1 MEPATAAPPP
11 APAVGGGGAAAES
24 VRPTDSLSE
33 MFRLLEQWDAQNGS
47 GADPIPLLTSLAEL
61 VEKETEAYLKM
72 DPDPFDD
79 RHPSRAHPDCSLG
92 HLLKALFKN
101 DEFLNKLVNNYVL
114 SREGGNLST
123 VACRL
128 LLDIL
133 PGLETSV
140 VFQDTEGL
148 VQRLLQWAESENTPP
163 LLQSYATGL
172 LAAAMEVQ
180 DIAANFREAN
190 ARLVPA
196 MLRRLW
202 ELAQVTPEEVTCR
215 PPERPFSHL
224 NGTGGGGS
232 TSNGMQEPSTPQ
244 QQGSLSQVAPRK
256 SPSETPL
263 VSECSNSSWAE
274 LEPLMIGSHQVFP
287 LTVEMQQR
295 LILQYL
301 TPLGEYQ
308 ELLGAVLEAKT
319 LHLLLHYANLKENR
333 DVRLAFEA
341 LKYLAALL
349 CHKKFALDFINVGGL
364 QRLLEVHRPSVAAT
378 GVSICLY
385 YLAYSEDAMERVCTL
400 PQAVLSDLVTY
411 ALWLLERSHDSSRC
425 HATMFFG
432 LAFPF
437 RSLLE
442 LFDAQDGLRKLL
454 NVMSTLDVFVR
465 GSSSDAATPSDD
477 QVFASRQTAR
487 HVCVAL
493 KRYCEAHLAH
503 KADQL
508 RRSHARNNAAATTSS
523 SSGSASVG
531 GGSSTSPP
539 PPHSVSATAPSVSTP
554 RSHHEPPW
562 SSSSPAVV
570 TPGAAAAATAATTTV
585 AVAGTGGNHRCR
597 AARFSAEAV
606 SENMWSLLELL
617 PVRSRWAPVE
627 ELVRLGGVS
636 LLLQTVA
643 LAYDWNHSGK
653 ADTVRAA
660 LDVLAVCSVVPRA
673 QLALCQ
679 NVSLPSGQVRS
690 AAGMSV
696 ILAAADGEIV
706 ADPDVQRSA
715 LNVIINCVCGPMSRL
730 GGGVG
735 RVVSGSVRKR
745 AIKSGEDLLSK
756 MWTCVRAN
764 NGIMVLLNLLTVKS
778 PITDADSMRALACKA
793 LCGLARCS
801 TVKQIISKLPLFT
814 NGQLQVLMREPVLQD
829 KRQEH
834 AKFCGSCIE
843 LVERVT
849 GAPLSPGME
858 PSLTKI
864 NKSEVVAQTK
874 ISYREKDLLQ
884 LIYQHLL
891 GKGLVDAASALQ
903 KEASLPARPT
913 CGSSAQ
919 AQWSSNSVCT
929 PKTVRPLRSGSM
941 GSLGSHSLTPVSSA
955 EKILPGNCI
964 NRNGATTP
972 TLPRNDVPSLTQRSL
987 PPATAAAT
995 ASGAAGAPATP
1006 TSSLPALHKRSGTY
1020 QGGSPVLKRLSQ
1032 HTASSAAALPH
1043 PPHSLSLDTIVKEY
1057 LRNQHA
1063 LCKNPVVACPP
1074 FELFVPHRCPEPQYR
1089 NAAPTSMAARLQRS
1103 QVFPPSGGFDG
1114 ARLHRK
1120 FIYSRFRPVRTFR
1133 DPDGTSSYSCCAFSA
1148 GSQYLFLGTLVGEL
1162 HVYNLYTGVE
1172 EATYSCH
1179 ESELTNCQPSNDGK
1193 FLLTSSAWRRPLSS
1207 LWSFTDVFD
1216 QKLSFDDDYYV
1227 EFGKQSL
1234 ERVLG
1239 TRHETAHVYDT
1250 ATGALLATLRDADLS
1265 NHYTRNRA
1273 TFNPTD
1279 ELVLSDGVLWDVRT
1293 VTPLHKFDKFN
1304 PHVNGVFHPNG
1315 LEVISNSEVWDLRTF
1330 RLLHTV
1336 PALDQCQVT
1345 FNGAGD
1351 VLYGAVITEDD
1362 DDSQRLFSSSFRTFH
1377 ASDYSSIATIDIKRN
1392 IYDLKPDE
1400 SDYFLAVV
1408 ENQGTRDAG
1417 MSNSESV
1424 CRLYEV
1430 GRLREDDDDED
1441 ADDDESENMGEEESD
1456 DDDDDDM
1463 DADDHEEED
1472 DDGDDADDV
1481 PFSLSD
1487 VSDDGSDDSEDSDE
1501 DQVLFALNDD
1511 V

>member
-1 MEPATAAPPP
+1 MEPVTAAAATLIP
-11 APAVGGGGAAAES
+11 AAGGGGAAAES
-24 VRPTDSLSE
+24 IRPTDSVSE
-33 MFRLLEQWDAQNGS
+33 MFRLLEQWDSQNGS
-47 GADPIPLLTSLAEL
+47 AADPTPLLTSLAEL

-79 RHPSRAHPDCSLG
+79 RHPSRAHPDCTLG

-101 DEFLNKLVNNYVL
+101 DEFMNKLVNNYVL
-114 SREGGNLST
+114 NREGGNLST

-140 VFQDTEGL
+140 VFQDSEGL

-163 LLQSYATGL
+163 LLQAYATGL

-224 NGTGGGGS
+224 NGTGGCS
-232 TSNGMQEPSTPQ
+232 SSSNGVQELSTPQ
-244 QQGSLSQVAPRK
+244 QASLSQVTPRK
-256 SPSETPL
+256 SPSETTPL

-400 PQAVLSDLVTY
+400 PQAVLSDLVAY

-465 GSSSDAATPSDD
+465 GSSNDSASPSDD

-508 RRSHARNNAAATTSS
+508 RRSHARNAAASS
-523 SSGSASVG
+523 SSA
-531 GGSSTSPP
+531 GSSSSPP
-539 PPHSVSATAPSVSTP
+539 PAHSVSATTPSATTP

-562 SSSSPAVV
+562 SSSSPAVT
-570 TPGAAAAATAATTTV
+570 TPAAATTTV
-585 AVAGTGGNHRCR
+585 AAATSGVAAGTGHRCR

-606 SENMWSLLELL
+606 SENMWTLLELL

-673 QLALCQ
+673 QMALCQ
-679 NVSLPSGQVRS
+679 NVNLPSGQVRS

-745 AIKSGEDLLSK
+745 AAIKSGEDLLSK
-756 MWTCVRAN
+756 MWNCVRAN

-778 PITDADSMRALACKA
+778 PITDADAMRALACKA

-891 GKGLVDAASALQ
+891 GKGLSDAASALQ
-903 KEASLPARPT
+903 KEACLPARPT

-955 EKILPGNCI
+955 EKNLPGNCI
-964 NRNGATTP
+964 NRNGSTTP
-972 TLPRNDVPSLTQRSL
+972 LSRSGDASAVQRQ
-987 PPATAAAT
+987 PAAAAAT
-995 ASGAAGAPATP
+995 CPPTATP

-1020 QGGSPVLKRLSQ
+1020 QGGSPVLKRLS
-1032 HTASSAAALPH
+1032 HTSSSVAPAGSSAVPH
-1043 PPHSLSLDTIVKEY
+1043 SPHSLSLDTIVKEY

-1089 NAAPTSMAARLQRS
+1089 NAAPTSMASRLQRS
-1103 QVFPPSGGFDG
+1103 QVFPPTGGFDG
-1114 ARLHRK
+1114 AKLHRK
-1120 FIYSRFRPVRTFR
+1120 FVYSRFRPVRTFR
-1133 DPDGTSSYSCCAFSA
+1133 DPEGTSNYSCCAFSA

-1162 HVYNLYTGVE
+1162 HVYNLYTGLE

-1179 ESELTNCQPSNDGK
+1179 ESELTNCQPSKDGK

-1234 ERVLG
+1234 DRVLG

-1250 ATGALLATLRDADLS
+1250 ATGALLSTLRDADLS

-1279 ELVLSDGVLWDVRT
+1279 ELVLSDGVLWDVRN
-1293 VTPLHKFDKFN
+1293 VSPLHKFDKFN

-1362 DDSQRLFSSSFRTFH
+1362 EDSQRLFSSSFRTFH

-1408 ENQGTRDAG
+1408 ENQGARDVA

-1441 ADDDESENMGEEESD
+1441 ADDDESENIGEEDSD
-1456 DDDDDDM
+1456 EDDDDDM
-1463 DADDHEEED
+1463 DADDHEE
-1472 DDGDDADDV
+1472 DDGDDDADDV

-1501 DQVLFALNDD
+1501 DQVLFALNE

>member
-1 MEPATAAPPP
+1 ALAMEPVPAA
-11 APAVGGGGAAAES
+11 AGGGGATTTEPIRTLDS
-24 VRPTDSLSE
+24 VSE
-33 MFRLLEQWDAQNGS
+33 LFRLLEQWESQNGT
-47 GADPIPLLTSLAEL
+47 GTDPIPVLTSIAEL

-79 RHPSRAHPDCSLG
+79 RHPSRAHPDCTLG

-101 DEFLNKLVNNYVL
+101 DDFMNKLVNNYVL

-148 VQRLLQWAESENTPP
+148 VGRLLQWAESESTPP
-163 LLQSYATGL
+163 LLQAYATGL

-180 DIAANFREAN
+180 DIAANHREAN

-215 PPERPFSHL
+215 PPERPFCHL
-224 NGTGGGGS
+224 NGVATDALA
-232 TSNGMQEPSTPQ
+232 TPQ
-244 QQGSLSQVAPRK
+244 QQQQHATAVSSSHHSGTPRK
-256 SPSETPL
+256 SPSETPF

-274 LEPLMIGSHQVFP
+274 LEPLMIGSNQVYP

-319 LHLLLHYANLKENR
+319 LHLLLNYANLKENR

-349 CHKKFALDFINVGGL
+349 CHKKFALEFIAVGGL

-385 YLAYSEDAMERVCTL
+385 YLAYSEDAMERVCML
-400 PQAVLSDLVTY
+400 PQAVLSDLVAY

-442 LFDAQDGLRKLL
+442 LFDQQDGLRKLL

-465 GSSSDAATPSDD
+465 GSSNDSASPSDD

-493 KRYCEAHLAH
+493 KRYFEAHLAH
-503 KADQL
+503 RADHL
-508 RRSHARNNAAATTSS
+508 RRSHARNATTASCSS
-523 SSGSASVG
+523 VSAS
-531 GGSSTSPP
+531 GSSTSPP
-539 PPHSVSATAPSVSTP
+539 PSQSASTTTPSMS
-554 RSHHEPPW
+554 RSHEPW
-562 SSSSPAVV
+562 SSSS
-570 TPGAAAAATAATTTV
+570 GAATTTMTV
-585 AVAGTGGNHRCR
+585 AVGPTTPSGHRCR
-597 AARFSAEAV
+597 AARFTAEAV
-606 SENMWSLLELL
+606 SENMWTLLELL
-617 PVRSRWAPVE
+617 PARARWAPVD

-660 LDVLAVCSVVPRA
+660 LDVLAVCAVVPRA
-673 QLALCQ
+673 QVALCQ
-679 NVSLPSGQVRS
+679 NVALPSGQVRS

-715 LNVIINCVCGPMSRL
+715 LNVVINCVCGPMSRL
-730 GGGVG
+730 GGTVG

-745 AIKSGEDLLSK
+745 AAIKSGEDLLSK
-756 MWTCVRAN
+756 MWNCVRAN

-814 NGQLQVLMREPVLQD
+814 NGQLQVLMREPILQD

-834 AKFCGSCIE
+834 AKFCNSCIE

-858 PSLTKI
+858 SSLAKI

-891 GKGLVDAASALQ
+891 AKGLSDTATLLQ
-903 KEASLPARPT
+903 KEAGLPSRPT

-919 AQWSSNSVCT
+919 PQWSANAICT
-929 PKTVRPLRSGSM
+929 PRTVRPLRSGS
-941 GSLGSHSLTPVSSA
+941 LGSASLTPNSSA
-955 EKILPGNCI
+955 EKIPSVACL
-964 NRNGATTP
+964 NRNGAVTPIRAGDPGIGSRQLLVNHSATT
-972 TLPRNDVPSLTQRSL
+972 TTIN
-987 PPATAAAT
+987 TAAAAANAN
-995 ASGAAGAPATP
+995 ASPSMP
-1006 TSSLPALHKRSGTY
+1006 TLQKRGGTY
-1020 QGGSPVLKRLSQ
+1020 QASPVLKRLSY
-1032 HTASSAAALPH
+1032 TSASSVMPASH

-1089 NAAPTSMAARLQRS
+1089 NAAPASMAARLERS
-1103 QVFPPSGGFDG
+1103 QVFPPAGGFDG
-1114 ARLHRK
+1114 AKLHRK
-1120 FIYSRFRPVRTFR
+1120 FVYSRFRPVRTFR

-1162 HVYNLYTGVE
+1162 HVYNLYTGLE
-1172 EATYSCH
+1172 EATYTCH
-1179 ESELTNCQPSNDGK
+1179 ESELTHCQPSKDGK

-1216 QKLSFDDDYYV
+1216 QKLTFDDDYYV

-1234 ERVLG
+1234 DRVLG

-1250 ATGALLATLRDADLS
+1250 STGALLSTLRDADLS

-1279 ELVLSDGVLWDVRT
+1279 ELVLSDGVLWDVRS
-1293 VTPLHKFDKFN
+1293 VSPLHKFDKFN

-1351 VLYGAVITEDD
+1351 VLYGAVLTEDD
-1362 DDSQRLFSSSFRTFH
+1362 DDSARLFSSSFRTFH

-1408 ENQGTRDAG
+1408 ENQGTRDAT
-1417 MSNSESV
+1417 MSSSESV

-1430 GRLREDDDDED
+1430 GRQREEDDDED
-1441 ADDDESENMGEEESD
+1441 ADDDESENMGEEDTDED
-1456 DDDDDDM
+1456 DDDVEDMEGEDHDNEDD
-1463 DADDHEEED
+1463 ED
-1472 DDGDDADDV
+1472 DDGDDVA
-1481 PFSLSD
+1481 FSLSD
-1487 VSDDGSDDSEDSDE
+1487 VSDDGSDDSDDSDE
-1501 DQVLFALNDD
+1501 DQVLFALNEI
-1511 V
+1511 

>member
-1 MEPATAAPPP
+1 MH
-11 APAVGGGGAAAES
+11 S
-24 VRPTDSLSE
+24 
-33 MFRLLEQWDAQNGS
+33 FRAMS
-47 GADPIPLLTSLAEL
+47 CL
-61 VEKETEAYLKM
+61 V
-72 DPDPFDD
+72 
-79 RHPSRAHPDCSLG
+79 
-92 HLLKALFKN
+92 
-101 DEFLNKLVNNYVL
+101 
-114 SREGGNLST
+114 
-123 VACRL
+123 
-128 LLDIL
+128 
-133 PGLETSV
+133 
-140 VFQDTEGL
+140 
-148 VQRLLQWAESENTPP
+148 
-163 LLQSYATGL
+163 
-172 LAAAMEVQ
+172 
-180 DIAANFREAN
+180 
-190 ARLVPA
+190 
-196 MLRRLW
+196 
-202 ELAQVTPEEVTCR
+202 
-215 PPERPFSHL
+215 
-224 NGTGGGGS
+224 
-232 TSNGMQEPSTPQ
+232 
-244 QQGSLSQVAPRK
+244 
-256 SPSETPL
+256 
-263 VSECSNSSWAE
+263 
-274 LEPLMIGSHQVFP
+274 QVFP

-349 CHKKFALDFINVGGL
+349 CHKKFALEFITVGGL

-385 YLAYSEDAMERVCTL
+385 YLAYSEDAMERVCML
-400 PQAVLSDLVTY
+400 PQSVLADLVAY

-442 LFDAQDGLRKLL
+442 LFDQQDGLRKLL

-465 GSSSDAATPSDD
+465 GSNSDSATPSDD

-493 KRYCEAHLAH
+493 KRYFEAHLAH
-503 KADQL
+503 KADHL
-508 RRSHARNNAAATTSS
+508 RRSHTRNATATSS
-523 SSGSASVG
+523 GTSITSATSASSPSSIPVCLCDNSVRFEVG
-531 GGSSTSPP
+531 VEVRE
-539 PPHSVSATAPSVSTP
+539 SV
-554 RSHHEPPW
+554 EPW
-562 SSSSPAVV
+562 SSSASSTIMSSTPVSAVV
-570 TPGAAAAATAATTTV
+570 STV
-585 AVAGTGGNHRCR
+585 VGHRCR
-597 AARFSAEAV
+597 AARFTSEAV
-606 SENMWSLLELL
+606 SENMWTLLELL
-617 PVRSRWAPVE
+617 PARARWLPVE

-643 LAYDWNHSGK
+643 LSYDWNHSGK

-673 QLALCQ
+673 QIALCQ
-679 NVSLPSGQVRS
+679 NVALPSGQVRS

-715 LNVIINCVCGPMSRL
+715 LNVVINCVCGPMSRL
-730 GGGVG
+730 GGGIG

-745 AIKSGEDLLSK
+745 AAIKSGEDLLSK
-756 MWTCVRAN
+756 MWNCVRAN

-814 NGQLQVLMREPVLQD
+814 SGQLQVLMREPVLQD

-834 AKFCGSCIE
+834 AKFCTSCIE

-858 PSLTKI
+858 SSLAKI
-864 NKSEVVAQTK
+864 NKSEH
-874 ISYREKDLLQ
+874 LQ
-884 LIYQHLL
+884 A
-891 GKGLVDAASALQ
+891 KGLTDTAALLQ
-903 KEASLPARPT
+903 KEAGLPARPL

-919 AQWSSNSVCT
+919 PQWSSNTVCT
-929 PKTVRPLRSGSM
+929 PRTLRPLRSGSI
-941 GSLGSHSLTPVSSA
+941 GSASLTPVSSA
-955 EKILPGNCI
+955 EKIPSVPCL
-964 NRNGATTP
+964 NRNGAVTP
-972 TLPRNDVPSLTQRSL
+972 IRTDSVARQLQNHAA
-987 PPATAAAT
+987 PPA
-995 ASGAAGAPATP
+995 
-1006 TSSLPALHKRSGTY
+1006 SSPSMPALQKRSGTY
-1020 QGGSPVLKRLSQ
+1020 QASPVLKRLSY
-1032 HTASSAAALPH
+1032 TSTSSAMPTSH

-1089 NAAPTSMAARLQRS
+1089 NAAPVSMAARLQRC
-1103 QVFPPSGGFDG
+1103 QVFPPAGGLDG
-1114 ARLHRK
+1114 AKLHRK
-1120 FIYSRFRPVRTFR
+1120 FIYSRFRSVRTFR

-1162 HVYNLYTGVE
+1162 HVYNLYTGLE

-1179 ESELTNCQPSNDGK
+1179 ESELTHCQPSKDGK

-1216 QKLSFDDDYYV
+1216 QKLTFDDDYYV

-1234 ERVLG
+1234 DRVLG
-1239 TRHETAHVYDT
+1239 TRHETAHIYDAT
-1250 ATGALLATLRDADLS
+1250 TGALLSSLRDPDLS

-1279 ELVLSDGVLWDVRT
+1279 ELVLSDGVLWDVRA
-1293 VTPLHKFDKFN
+1293 VSPLHKFDKFN

-1351 VLYGAVITEDD
+1351 VLYGAVLTEDD
-1362 DDSQRLFSSSFRTFH
+1362 DDSARLLSSSFRTFH

-1408 ENQGTRDAG
+1408 ENQGTRDATMG
-1417 MSNSESV
+1417 NSESI

-1430 GRLREDDDDED
+1430 GRQR
-1441 ADDDESENMGEEESD
+1441 
-1456 DDDDDDM
+1456 
-1463 DADDHEEED
+1463 EED
-1472 DDGDDADDV
+1472 DDE
-1481 PFSLSD
+1481 
-1487 VSDDGSDDSEDSDE
+1487 VSNLPHRV
-1501 DQVLFALNDD
+1501 VLTWSILVKAGR
-1511 V
+1511 

>member
-1 MEPATAAPPP
+1 MEPAAPAAAAATAANG
-11 APAVGGGGAAAES
+11 VGSSGGAS
-24 VRPTDSLSE
+24 TDSIRTLDSVSE
-33 MFRLLEQWDAQNGS
+33 LFRLLEQWESQNGT
-47 GADPIPLLTSLAEL
+47 GADPIPVLTSIAEL

-79 RHPSRAHPDCSLG
+79 RHPSRAHPDCTLG

-101 DEFLNKLVNNYVL
+101 DEFMNKLVNNYVL

-123 VACRL
+123 IACRL

-148 VQRLLQWAESENTPP
+148 VSRLLQWAESESTPP
-163 LLQSYATGL
+163 LLHAYATGL

-180 DIAANFREAN
+180 DIAANYREAN

-202 ELAQVTPEEVTCR
+202 ELAQVTPEEVVCR
-215 PPERPFSHL
+215 PPERPFCHL
-224 NGTGGGGS
+224 NGAATDG
-232 TSNGMQEPSTPQ
+232 PLSTPQ
-244 QQGSLSQVAPRK
+244 QATALQQQQGPPHK

-263 VSECSNSSWAE
+263 ISECSNSSWAE
-274 LEPLMIGSHQVFP
+274 LEPLMIGSQQVFP

-349 CHKKFALDFINVGGL
+349 CHKKFALEFIAVGGL

-385 YLAYSEDAMERVCTL
+385 YLAYSEDAMERVCML
-400 PQAVLSDLVTY
+400 PQSVLADLVAY

-442 LFDAQDGLRKLL
+442 LFDQQDGLRKLL

-465 GSSSDAATPSDD
+465 GSSNDSASPSDD

-487 HVCVAL
+487 HVCAAL
-493 KRYCEAHLAH
+493 KRYFEAHLAH
-503 KADQL
+503 KADHL
-508 RRSHARNNAAATTSS
+508 RRSHARNATAS
-523 SSGSASVG
+523 SSGVSVSL
-531 GGSSTSPP
+531 SSSPP
-539 PPHSVSATAPSVSTP
+539 PSQSASTTTPSAS
-554 RSHHEPPW
+554 RSLEPW
-562 SSSSPAVV
+562 SSS
-570 TPGAAAAATAATTTV
+570 GATAMTASTV
-585 AVAGTGGNHRCR
+585 VSAVPGYRCR
-597 AARFSAEAV
+597 ASRFTIEAV
-606 SENMWSLLELL
+606 SENMWTLLELL
-617 PVRSRWAPVE
+617 PARARWTPVE
-627 ELVRLGGVS
+627 DLVRLGGVS

-643 LAYDWNHSGK
+643 LSYDWNHSGK

-673 QLALCQ
+673 QIALCQ
-679 NVSLPSGQVRS
+679 NVALPSGQVRS

-715 LNVIINCVCGPMSRL
+715 LNVVINCVCGPMSRL
-730 GGGVG
+730 GGSVG

-745 AIKSGEDLLSK
+745 AAVKSGEDLLSK
-756 MWTCVRAN
+756 MWNCVRAN

-814 NGQLQVLMREPVLQD
+814 SGQLQVLMREPVLQD

-834 AKFCGSCIE
+834 AKFCTSCIE

-858 PSLTKI
+858 SSLAKI

-884 LIYQHLL
+884 LIYQHLQA
-891 GKGLVDAASALQ
+891 KGLTDTAALLQ
-903 KEASLPARPT
+903 KEAGLPARPT

-919 AQWSSNSVCT
+919 PQWSANTVCT
-929 PKTVRPLRSGSM
+929 PRTVRPLRSGS
-941 GSLGSHSLTPVSSA
+941 LGSASLTPNSSA
-955 EKILPGNCI
+955 EKIPSVTCL
-964 NRNGATTP
+964 NRNGAVTP
-972 TLPRNDVPSLTQRSL
+972 IRGDSSIVPRQLQNHAMTPAPSPSM
-987 PPATAAAT
+987 
-995 ASGAAGAPATP
+995 
-1006 TSSLPALHKRSGTY
+1006 PALQKRSGTY
-1020 QGGSPVLKRLSQ
+1020 QPSPVLKRLSY
-1032 HTASSAAALPH
+1032 TSTGSTMPTSH
-1043 PPHSLSLDTIVKEY
+1043 PPHSLSLDMIVKEY

-1089 NAAPTSMAARLQRS
+1089 NAAPTSMAARLQRC
-1103 QVFPPSGGFDG
+1103 QVFPPAGGFDG
-1114 ARLHRK
+1114 AKLHRK
-1120 FIYSRFRPVRTFR
+1120 FVYSRFRSVRTFR

-1162 HVYNLYTGVE
+1162 HVYNLYTGLE

-1179 ESELTNCQPSNDGK
+1179 ESELTHCQPSKDGK

-1216 QKLSFDDDYYV
+1216 QKLTFDDDYYV

-1234 ERVLG
+1234 DRVLG
-1239 TRHETAHVYDT
+1239 TRHETAHIYDT
-1250 ATGALLATLRDADLS
+1250 STGALLSTLRDADLS

-1279 ELVLSDGVLWDVRT
+1279 ELVLSDGVLWDVRS
-1293 VTPLHKFDKFN
+1293 VSPLHKFDKFN

-1351 VLYGAVITEDD
+1351 VLYGAVLTEDD
-1362 DDSQRLFSSSFRTFH
+1362 DDSARLFSSSFRTFH

-1408 ENQGTRDAG
+1408 ENQGTRDAT
-1417 MSNSESV
+1417 MSSSESI

-1430 GRLREDDDDED
+1430 GRQREEDDDED
-1441 ADDDESENMGEEESD
+1441 ADDDESDNMGEEDTDED
-1456 DDDDDDM
+1456 DDDDSGEDEDVEDM
-1463 DADDHEEED
+1463 EADEHDNED
-1472 DDGDDADDV
+1472 DDGDDVA
-1481 PFSLSD
+1481 FSLSD
-1487 VSDDGSDDSEDSDE
+1487 VSEDGPDDSDDSDDSDE
-1501 DQVLFALNDD
+1501 DQLAR
-1511 V
+1511 

>member
-1 MEPATAAPPP
+1 MEPAAPAAAAATAANG
-11 APAVGGGGAAAES
+11 VGSSGGAS
-24 VRPTDSLSE
+24 TDSIRTLDSVSE
-33 MFRLLEQWDAQNGS
+33 LFRLLEQWESQNGT
-47 GADPIPLLTSLAEL
+47 GADPIPVLTSIAEL

-79 RHPSRAHPDCSLG
+79 RHPSRAHPDCTLG

-101 DEFLNKLVNNYVL
+101 DEFMNKLVNNYVL

-123 VACRL
+123 IACRL

-148 VQRLLQWAESENTPP
+148 VSRLLQWAESESTPP
-163 LLQSYATGL
+163 LLHAYATGL

-180 DIAANFREAN
+180 DIAANYREAN

-202 ELAQVTPEEVTCR
+202 ELAQVTPEEVVCR
-215 PPERPFSHL
+215 PPERPFCHL
-224 NGTGGGGS
+224 NGAATDG
-232 TSNGMQEPSTPQ
+232 PLSTPQ
-244 QQGSLSQVAPRK
+244 QATALQQQQGPPHK

-263 VSECSNSSWAE
+263 ISECSNSSWAE
-274 LEPLMIGSHQVFP
+274 LEPLMIGSQQVFP

-349 CHKKFALDFINVGGL
+349 CHKKFALEFIAVGGL

-385 YLAYSEDAMERVCTL
+385 YLAYSEDAMERVCML
-400 PQAVLSDLVTY
+400 PQSVLADLVAY

-442 LFDAQDGLRKLL
+442 LFDQQDGLRKLL

-465 GSSSDAATPSDD
+465 GSSNDSASPSDD

-487 HVCVAL
+487 HVCAAL
-493 KRYCEAHLAH
+493 KRYFEAHLAH
-503 KADQL
+503 KADHL
-508 RRSHARNNAAATTSS
+508 RRSHARNATAS
-523 SSGSASVG
+523 SSGVSVSL
-531 GGSSTSPP
+531 SSSPP
-539 PPHSVSATAPSVSTP
+539 PSQSASTTTPSAS
-554 RSHHEPPW
+554 RSLEPW
-562 SSSSPAVV
+562 SSS
-570 TPGAAAAATAATTTV
+570 GATAMTASTV
-585 AVAGTGGNHRCR
+585 VSAVPGYRCR
-597 AARFSAEAV
+597 ASRFTIEAV
-606 SENMWSLLELL
+606 SENMWTLLELL
-617 PVRSRWAPVE
+617 PARARWTPVE
-627 ELVRLGGVS
+627 DLVRLGGVS

-643 LAYDWNHSGK
+643 LSYDWNHSGK

-673 QLALCQ
+673 QIALCQ
-679 NVSLPSGQVRS
+679 NVALPSGQVRS

-715 LNVIINCVCGPMSRL
+715 LNVVINCVCGPMSRL
-730 GGGVG
+730 GGSVG

-745 AIKSGEDLLSK
+745 AAVKSGEDLLSK
-756 MWTCVRAN
+756 MWNCVRAN

-814 NGQLQVLMREPVLQD
+814 SGQLQVLMREPVLQD

-834 AKFCGSCIE
+834 AKFCTSCIE

-858 PSLTKI
+858 SSLAKI

-884 LIYQHLL
+884 LIYQHLQA
-891 GKGLVDAASALQ
+891 KGLTDTAALLQ
-903 KEASLPARPT
+903 KEAGLPARPT

-919 AQWSSNSVCT
+919 PQWSANTVCT
-929 PKTVRPLRSGSM
+929 PRTVRPLRSGS
-941 GSLGSHSLTPVSSA
+941 LGSASLTPNSSA
-955 EKILPGNCI
+955 EKIPSVTCL
-964 NRNGATTP
+964 NRNGAVTP
-972 TLPRNDVPSLTQRSL
+972 IRGDSSIVPRQLQNHAMTPAPSPSM
-987 PPATAAAT
+987 
-995 ASGAAGAPATP
+995 
-1006 TSSLPALHKRSGTY
+1006 PALQKRSGTY
-1020 QGGSPVLKRLSQ
+1020 QPSPVLKRLSY
-1032 HTASSAAALPH
+1032 TSTGSTMPTSH
-1043 PPHSLSLDTIVKEY
+1043 PPHSLSLDMIVKEY

-1089 NAAPTSMAARLQRS
+1089 NAAPTSMAARLQRC
-1103 QVFPPSGGFDG
+1103 QVFPPAGGFDG
-1114 ARLHRK
+1114 AKLHRK
-1120 FIYSRFRPVRTFR
+1120 FVYSRFRSVRTFR

-1162 HVYNLYTGVE
+1162 HVYNLYTGLE

-1179 ESELTNCQPSNDGK
+1179 ESELTHCQPSKDGK

-1216 QKLSFDDDYYV
+1216 QKLTFDDDYYV

-1234 ERVLG
+1234 DRVLG
-1239 TRHETAHVYDT
+1239 TRHETAHIYDT
-1250 ATGALLATLRDADLS
+1250 STGALLSTLRDADLS

-1279 ELVLSDGVLWDVRT
+1279 ELVLSDGVLWDVRS
-1293 VTPLHKFDKFN
+1293 VSPLHKFDKFN

-1351 VLYGAVITEDD
+1351 VLYGAVLTEDD
-1362 DDSQRLFSSSFRTFH
+1362 DDSARLFSSSFRTFH

-1408 ENQGTRDAG
+1408 ENQGTRDAT
-1417 MSNSESV
+1417 MSSSESI

-1430 GRLREDDDDED
+1430 GRQREEDDDED
-1441 ADDDESENMGEEESD
+1441 ADDDESDNMGEEDTDED
-1456 DDDDDDM
+1456 DDDDSGEDEDVEDM
-1463 DADDHEEED
+1463 EADEHDNED
-1472 DDGDDADDV
+1472 DDGDDVA
-1481 PFSLSD
+1481 FSLSD
-1487 VSDDGSDDSEDSDE
+1487 VSEDGPDDSDDSDDSDE
-1501 DQVLFALNDD
+1501 DQVLFALNEI
-1511 V
+1511 

>member
-1 MEPATAAPPP
+1 MEPAAPAAAAATAANG
-11 APAVGGGGAAAES
+11 VGSSGGAS
-24 VRPTDSLSE
+24 TDSIRTLDSVSE
-33 MFRLLEQWDAQNGS
+33 LFRLLEQWESQNGT
-47 GADPIPLLTSLAEL
+47 GADPIPVLTSIAEL

-79 RHPSRAHPDCSLG
+79 RHPSRAHPDCTLG

-101 DEFLNKLVNNYVL
+101 DEFMNKLVNNYVL

-123 VACRL
+123 IACRL

-148 VQRLLQWAESENTPP
+148 VSRLLQWAESESTPP
-163 LLQSYATGL
+163 LLHAYATGL

-180 DIAANFREAN
+180 DIAANYREAN

-202 ELAQVTPEEVTCR
+202 ELAQVTPEEVVCR
-215 PPERPFSHL
+215 PPERPFCHL
-224 NGTGGGGS
+224 NGAATDG
-232 TSNGMQEPSTPQ
+232 PLSTPQ
-244 QQGSLSQVAPRK
+244 QATALQQQQGPPHK

-263 VSECSNSSWAE
+263 ISECSNSSWAE
-274 LEPLMIGSHQVFP
+274 LEPLMIGSQQVFP

-349 CHKKFALDFINVGGL
+349 CHKKFALEFIAVGGL

-385 YLAYSEDAMERVCTL
+385 YLAYSEDAMERVCML
-400 PQAVLSDLVTY
+400 PQSVLADLVAY

-442 LFDAQDGLRKLL
+442 LFDQQDGLRKLL

-465 GSSSDAATPSDD
+465 GSSNDSASPSDD

-487 HVCVAL
+487 HVCAAL
-493 KRYCEAHLAH
+493 KRYFEAHLAH
-503 KADQL
+503 KADHL
-508 RRSHARNNAAATTSS
+508 RRSHARNATAS
-523 SSGSASVG
+523 SSGVSVSL
-531 GGSSTSPP
+531 SSSPP
-539 PPHSVSATAPSVSTP
+539 PSQSASATTPSVS
-554 RSHHEPPW
+554 RSHEPW
-562 SSSSPAVV
+562 SSSGP
-570 TPGAAAAATAATTTV
+570 TATTVSTV
-585 AVAGTGGNHRCR
+585 VLAMPGYRCR
-597 AARFSAEAV
+597 ASRFTIEAV
-606 SENMWSLLELL
+606 SENMWTLLELL
-617 PVRSRWAPVE
+617 PARARWTPVE
-627 ELVRLGGVS
+627 DLVRLGGVS

-643 LAYDWNHSGK
+643 LSYDWNHSGK

-673 QLALCQ
+673 QIALCQ
-679 NVSLPSGQVRS
+679 NVALPSGQVRS

-715 LNVIINCVCGPMSRL
+715 LNVVINCVCGPMSRL
-730 GGGVG
+730 GGSVG

-745 AIKSGEDLLSK
+745 AAVKSGEDLLSK
-756 MWTCVRAN
+756 MWNCVRAN

-814 NGQLQVLMREPVLQD
+814 SGQLQVLMREPVLQD

-834 AKFCGSCIE
+834 AKFCTSCIE

-858 PSLTKI
+858 SSLAKI

-884 LIYQHLL
+884 LIYQHLQA
-891 GKGLVDAASALQ
+891 KGLTDTAALLQ
-903 KEASLPARPT
+903 KEAGLPARPT

-919 AQWSSNSVCT
+919 PQWSANTVCT
-929 PKTVRPLRSGSM
+929 PRTVRPLRSGS
-941 GSLGSHSLTPVSSA
+941 LGSASLTPNSSA
-955 EKILPGNCI
+955 EKVPSVTCLS
-964 NRNGATTP
+964 RNGAVTP
-972 TLPRNDVPSLTQRSL
+972 IRGDSSNVPRQLQNHVITPAPSPSM
-987 PPATAAAT
+987 
-995 ASGAAGAPATP
+995 
-1006 TSSLPALHKRSGTY
+1006 PALQKRSGTY
-1020 QGGSPVLKRLSQ
+1020 QPSPVLKRLSY
-1032 HTASSAAALPH
+1032 TSTGSTMPTSH
-1043 PPHSLSLDTIVKEY
+1043 PPHSLSLDMIVKEY

-1089 NAAPTSMAARLQRS
+1089 NAAPTSMAARLQRC
-1103 QVFPPSGGFDG
+1103 QVFPPAGGFDG
-1114 ARLHRK
+1114 AKLHRK
-1120 FIYSRFRPVRTFR
+1120 FVYSRFRSVRTFR

-1162 HVYNLYTGVE
+1162 HVYNLYTGLE

-1179 ESELTNCQPSNDGK
+1179 ESELTHCQPSKDGK

-1216 QKLSFDDDYYV
+1216 QKLTFDDDYYV

-1234 ERVLG
+1234 DRVLG
-1239 TRHETAHVYDT
+1239 TRHETAHIYDT
-1250 ATGALLATLRDADLS
+1250 STGALLSTLRDADLS

-1279 ELVLSDGVLWDVRT
+1279 ELVLSDGVLWDVRS
-1293 VTPLHKFDKFN
+1293 VSPLHKFDKFN

-1351 VLYGAVITEDD
+1351 VLYGAVLTEDD
-1362 DDSQRLFSSSFRTFH
+1362 DDSARLFSSSFRTFH

-1408 ENQGTRDAG
+1408 ENQGTRDAT
-1417 MSNSESV
+1417 MSSSESI

-1430 GRLREDDDDED
+1430 GRQREEDDDED
-1441 ADDDESENMGEEESD
+1441 ADDDESDNMGEEDTDED
-1456 DDDDDDM
+1456 DDDVEDM
-1463 DADDHEEED
+1463 EADEHDNED
-1472 DDGDDADDV
+1472 DDGDDVA
-1481 PFSLSD
+1481 FSLSD
-1487 VSDDGSDDSEDSDE
+1487 VSDDGPDDSDDSDDSDE
-1501 DQVLFALNDD
+1501 DQVLFALNEI
-1511 V
+1511 